1 VFDDTEVSFGVSGV
15 LLIGLGIADEV
26 GFFISGFWAGC
37 SGVSVPTGA
46 TLLFNDP
53 VKVSSEFTAS
63 ISRVSKV
70 ESVLSLA
77 FSVTE
82 LAPADGIPA
91 LNVAVFAII
100 VITAGSWIIP
110 AI

>member
-70 ESVLSLA
+70 ESVCA
-77 FSVTE
+77 
-82 LAPADGIPA
+82 
-91 LNVAVFAII
+91 AII
-100 VITAGSWIIP
+100 RPLLKMNMNAQISNAIMMDASWI
-110 AI
+110 